1 MDLMQLLDMILH
13 VDKMLG
19 TVIAQYGT
27 LVYAVLFAIVFCET
41 AFVIFPFLPGDSLL
55 FIAGTF
61 AAAGAMDLSFLL
73 ALLIFASISGNSV
86 NYWIGST
93 VGHKIMAKE
102 HKWIDQNALRKTHE
116 FYERHGGKTV
126 VLARFIPL
134 VRTFAPFLPL
144 SFAENFPA
152 NGKSRGLNPPG
163 LLQKVSAV
171 AATTVGLLPVI
182 SKMFDVLVP
191 ITRLGVFPTVV
202 QSSNNVSSI
211 LSLALHTGST
221 VAPMAA
227 GVEVDARTPTP

>member
-19 TVIAQYGT
+19 HVIKDYGS
-27 LVYAVLFAIVFCET
+27 LVYAILFAIIFCET

-102 HKWIDQNALRKTHE
+102 HRWIDQNALRKTHE

-134 VRTFAPFLPL
+134 VRTFAPFVAGFSDMTHKTFQFFNVLGALLWVLSLVLAGYFFGNIQFHIPL
-144 SFAENFPA
+144 LNIDINMKEN
-152 NGKSRGLNPPG
+152 LN
-163 LLQKVSAV
+163 
-171 AATTVGLLPVI
+171 VI
-182 SKMFDVLVP
+182 VLVGVGAAVVP
-191 ITRLGVFPTVV
+191 VLLGVLWK
-202 QSSNNVSSI
+202 
-211 LSLALHTGST
+211 LSKKLFKKK
-221 VAPMAA
+221 VA
-227 GVEVDARTPTP
+227 

>member
-19 TVIAQYGT
+19 IVIAQYGP
-27 LVYAVLFAIVFCET
+27 LVYAVLFAIIFCET

-73 ALLIFASISGNSV
+73 ALLIFASIAGNSV

-93 VGHKIMAKE
+93 VGHKIMAHE

-116 FYERHGGKTV
+116 FYEKHGGKTV

-134 VRTFAPFLPL
+134 VRTFAPFVAGFSDMTHKTFQFFNVVGALLWVFSLVLAGYFFGNMQFHIPIL
-144 SFAENFPA
+144 NIDINMKEN
-152 NGKSRGLNPPG
+152 LN
-163 LLQKVSAV
+163 
-171 AATTVGLLPVI
+171 VI
-182 SKMFDVLVP
+182 VLVGVGAAVVP
-191 ITRLGVFPTVV
+191 VMLGVVWK
-202 QSSNNVSSI
+202 
-211 LSLALHTGST
+211 LSKKLFKKK
-221 VAPMAA
+221 
-227 GVEVDARTPTP
+227 